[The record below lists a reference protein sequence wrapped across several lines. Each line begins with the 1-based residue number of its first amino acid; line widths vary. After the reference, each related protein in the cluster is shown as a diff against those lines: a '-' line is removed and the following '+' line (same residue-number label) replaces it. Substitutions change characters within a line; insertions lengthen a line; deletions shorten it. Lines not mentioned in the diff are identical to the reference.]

1 MSQKVKVQM
10 TAELSDIPKFCA
22 TNLQPTVEEVKTV
35 INEII
40 RLQAELMTVQSHK
53 TEDIN
58 VLLSKIEQIR
68 VILGKADNRLV
79 DLYVI
84 LSGLVQ
90 IEQQSNQ
97 FVEKEISDNDSH
109 DTR

>member
-10 TAELSDIPKFCA
+10 TAELADIPKFCA
-22 TNLQPTVEEVKTV
+22 INLQVEEVKTV